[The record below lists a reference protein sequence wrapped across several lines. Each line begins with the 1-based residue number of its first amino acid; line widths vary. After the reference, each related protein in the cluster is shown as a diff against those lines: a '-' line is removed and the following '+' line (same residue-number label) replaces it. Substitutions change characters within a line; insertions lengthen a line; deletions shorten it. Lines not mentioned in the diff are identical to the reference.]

1 MICRICENQFL
12 PLQIFPSWHLLYT
25 KKHVL
30 VQCTYFA
37 VRRWEG
43 IGMINS
49 TYRHRT
55 KGKKVQTSELK
66 KCWMVLEAHALY
78 SEGTKM
84 TCCSFLAVSDQ
95 SYNCT
100 EYFLLFFRLQYI
112 LFFRDSVTCPSPLWV
127 QRFQLSPSTSKQP
140 NYLKKRIHRNRICYS
155 SSAQCFL
162 FSLYLVLKSKFYA
175 VQQFRLL

>member
-12 PLQIFPSWHLLYT
+12 PLQIFPSWHVLYT
-25 KKHVL
+25 GKHVL
-30 VQCTYFA
+30 VQCWYFA

-55 KGKKVQTSELK
+55 KEKKVQTSELK
-66 KCWMVLEAHALY
+66 KCWMVLEADALY

-95 SYNCT
+95 SYNCIS
-100 EYFLLFFRLQYI
+100 YFFLFFRLSYFVLKRPGDLLI
-112 LFFRDSVTCPSPLWV
+112 SC
-127 QRFQLSPSTSKQP
+127 LSPAIPIITFYLQL
-140 NYLKKRIHRNRICYS
+140 LKKKYTTE
-155 SSAQCFL
+155 QDLL
-162 FSLYLVLKSKFYA
+162 FI
-175 VQQFRLL
+175 

>member
-1 MICRICENQFL
+1 MKINFSRYSR
-12 PLQIFPSWHLLYT
+12 IFPSWHLLCT
-25 KKHVL
+25 ENHRVFIHVL

-66 KCWMVLEAHALY
+66 KCWMVLEADALY

-95 SYNCT
+95 SYNCIS
-100 EYFLLFFRLQYI
+100 YFFLFFRLSYFVLYRPGDLLI
-112 LFFRDSVTCPSPLWV
+112 SS
-127 QRFQLSPSTSKQP
+127 LSPAIPIITFYLQL
-140 NYLKKRIHRNRICYS
+140 LKKKYTTE
-155 SSAQCFL
+155 QDLL
-162 FSLYLVLKSKFYA
+162 FI
-175 VQQFRLL
+175 